1 MNQLCLSDFSLVNFK
16 VTRCALSVACF
27 FYAGLSHAEIEQ
39 PMTTSEVAVSQ
50 ISNPSAHD
58 SLQDQSPQHQSS
70 KHQHPQAASY
80 ELSPIVVTAA
90 VTDSNQ
96 AFLIKANPKKPIQPV
111 PASDGADYLKH
122 IAGFNSIRNGGTNGD
137 PVFRGMFG
145 SRLKILNN
153 GSEMLGACPARMD
166 APTSYI
172 SPQNFDEITVIKGP
186 QSVLF
191 GAASAATVNFV
202 RQPERFEQN
211 TITAQGSVMS
221 ASNQRF
227 DSDIDTTIG
236 NQLGSIR
243 LNANTSEANDYKD
256 GNGNKVPAK
265 WRKWSADLSATYT
278 PTDDR
283 WIELSAG
290 KGDGEARYAGR
301 GMDGSQFL
309 RESVG
314 LRFEQKNLSSLLEK
328 LEGQINY
335 NNADHIMDNYTLR
348 DPTAGSGHGHGSAAK
363 PEMDGAGG
371 SMGGM
376 HGGGMAMPMMDPA
389 MAMQLAR
396 KTISGRFAATLN
408 WLDYELVTGV
418 DANQN
423 KHKGRMGGQYTFKD
437 MLWETDAEFKQMG
450 VFAELS
456 KALSD
461 TSKIA
466 TGLRIDQHDVQY
478 LQRDSAT
485 EIYPTPYGATRRE
498 TLPSGFVRLENS
510 WPAQNLNGY
519 IGVGHVQRMPD
530 YWELFSPVHSG
541 NSSAFLAVQPEQT
554 TQLDFGLTHKTGS
567 WSNWIS
573 AYAGKVN
580 DFILI
585 SYHQHAGHDGASAGA
600 KNIDATIAG
609 LETGA
614 AYQFDENFS
623 ATSNLAYAWGRN
635 DTDKSALP
643 QITPLDARI
652 GLNYQQDQFSVGTLL
667 RLVAKQNRIAL
678 NQGNIVGYDLAKS
691 KGFATFAVN
700 AAYKINSNINMSAGV
715 DNLFDKAYSEHLNKA
730 GNSAFGY
737 ASNEMINEMG
747 RNFWA
752 KLSFSY

>member
-1 MNQLCLSDFSLVNFK
+1 MNQLCLSDFK
-16 VTRCALSVACF
+16 MTRCALSIACF
-27 FYAGLSHAEIEQ
+27 FYAGMSYAETAPINT
-39 PMTTSEVAVSQ
+39 PMPVADC
-50 ISNPSAHD
+50 PM
-58 SLQDQSPQHQSS
+58 HQSS
-70 KHQHPQAASY
+70 KHHTC

-90 VTDSNQ
+90 ASASTQ
-96 AFLIKANPKKPIQPV
+96 AYLVEANPKQPIQPV

-122 IAGFNSIRNGGTNGD
+122 IAGFNAIRNGGTNGD

-172 SPQNFDEITVIKGP
+172 SPQNFDAISVIKGP

-202 RQPERFEQN
+202 RTPTRFEQD
-211 TITAQGSVMS
+211 TITAQGSVMA
-221 ASNQRF
+221 ASNQRV
-227 DSDIDTTIG
+227 DTDIDTTIG

-265 WRKWSADLSATYT
+265 WRKWNADLSATYT
-278 PTDDR
+278 PSDDR

-290 KGDGEARYAGR
+290 TGDGEARYAGR

-314 LRFEQKNLSSLLEK
+314 LRFEQKNLSSVVQK
-328 LEGQINY
+328 LEGQLNY
-335 NNADHIMDNYTLR
+335 NHADHIMDNYTLR
-348 DPTAGSGHGHGSAAK
+348 EPTAMDMGGHGHG
-363 PEMDGAGG
+363 AGHG

-376 HGGGMAMPMMDPA
+376 DDMHGSDDMSMGNMDAA

-396 KTISGRFAATLN
+396 KTISGRLAATFN
-408 WLDYELVTGV
+408 WLDYELVAGV
-418 DANQN
+418 DGNQN
-423 KHKGRMGGQYTFKD
+423 EHKGRMGGQYTFKD
-437 MLWETDAEFKQMG
+437 MAWDKDAEFKQMG
-450 VFAELS
+450 VFAELN
-456 KALSD
+456 KPLSD
-461 TSKIA
+461 TSKVA
-466 TGLRIDQHDVQY
+466 TGLRVDQHKVQY
-478 LQRDSAT
+478 LKHDAVTQA
-485 EIYPTPYGATRRE
+485 YPTPYGNTRRE
-498 TLPSGFVRLENS
+498 TLPSGFIRLENN
-510 WPAQNLNGY
+510 WPEQNLNSYVG
-519 IGVGHVQRMPD
+519 IGHVQRMPD

-541 NSSAFLAVQPEQT
+541 SSSAFLGVQPEQT
-554 TQLDFGLTHKTGS
+554 TQLDFGLTHQTGA
-567 WSNWIS
+567 WTNWVS

-585 SYHQHAGHDGASAGA
+585 SYHHHDGHDGISAGA

-609 LETGA
+609 AEAGVS
-614 AYQFDENFS
+614 YQFNEHFN

-667 RLVAKQNRIAL
+667 RLVAKQNRVAL

-691 KGFATFAVN
+691 KGFGTFAVN
-700 AAYKINSNINMSAGV
+700 AAYQINSVVNLSAGV

-752 KLSFSY
+752 KLSFKY